1 MPYFGMN
8 PGIGQPSLRYI
19 PVDTKLSAADTNTTD
34 KLIVAQAPLMYA
46 RDGSGGYGT
55 RVALCADGDTP
66 ELVAMQRQEHPD
78 APVSCA
84 DLPKGDGITG
94 GFQLDLP
101 YTGAVPTGKEL
112 SVKAAGT
119 QVWKIVA
126 AAQALLNTGLVGSNN
141 AITWTAKRA
150 GMGGNSVVITLTNPG
165 GTNPLTV
172 TVVGNSVNVQLA
184 TNAGAIT
191 STAAQVIAA
200 IKANSAANGLV
211 DVANTGAST
220 GAGVMAAVSATALSG
235 GEQGGSGRVIG
246 TPANGKVTVQF

>member
-119 QVWKIVA
+119 QVWKVVA
-126 AAQALLNTGLVGSNN
+126 AAQALLNTGVVGSNN

-150 GMGGNSVVITLTNPG
+150 GPGRQQRRYHHADQPRRHKPAGCDRGGQQCQRRAWPPTP
-165 GTNPLTV
+165 
-172 TVVGNSVNVQLA
+172 
-184 TNAGAIT
+184 
-191 STAAQVIAA
+191 
-200 IKANSAANGLV
+200 
-211 DVANTGAST
+211 
-220 GAGVMAAVSATALSG
+220 ALSLPPLP
-235 GEQGGSGRVIG
+235 R
-246 TPANGKVTVQF
+246 